1 MFTLQIEKNYK
12 IVIKFDTFKIF
23 LWLTLMQQTNK
34 INELSIKDLL
44 ECFKSLKIISI
55 EVKGLKNLT

>member
-23 LWLTLMQQTNK
+23 LWLTLMQLTNK